1 MQQCRLFSPHS
12 PAEDREIAPLYD
24 PNGTF
29 ELITLSSDSE
39 EFRTPSPMLTSGDR
53 DISYRFRAGGPI
65 TPIIGNNMSMPI
77 ANQSVIED
85 EPPPVEGTELERSLL
100 SMIEEETETLPFSP
114 VSTVDLQYEENAN
127 LINGAGSA
135 YGKQSSATYS
145 SG

>member
-1 MQQCRLFSPHS
+1 MQQCRLFGPHS
-12 PAEDREIAPLYD
+12 PAEDGEIAPLYD

-39 EFRTPSPMLTSGDR
+39 EFRTPSPMVLTSGDR

-85 EPPPVEGTELERSLL
+85 ELPPVEGTELERSLL
-100 SMIEEETETLPFSP
+100 SMIEEETERYHF
-114 VSTVDLQYEENAN
+114 LQSQ
-127 LINGAGSA
+127 L
-135 YGKQSSATYS
+135 
-145 SG
+145 